1 MAVLPRAPYEQTLGT
16 RRSGIVTGPRAAGTR
31 APVVLPAALMA
42 AMVILDAVSA
52 TRTLSAEEGCRARL
66 GLADVWTILI

>member
-1 MAVLPRAPYEQTLGT
+1 MRNLR
-16 RRSGIVTGPRAAGTR
+16 RAAFRNRYGPSGTR